1 MRYFILCGVILI
13 IKGITM
19 VKKEN
24 LIKYIE
30 ELKRNLKKLDILRD
44 TYQDSSYI
52 IYLRR
57 LEKQINDF
65 NKNNQNIRI
74 KMNVGELNNSSL
86 IIFVDN
92 KKIDSEETL
101 LKYNLEDREYD
112 LILETDLIVPCSNY
126 NLFGRQSRG
135 FVHGQYQCI

>member
-13 IKGITM
+13 IKGITK
-19 VKKEN
+19 VEKEN

-135 FVHGQYQCI
+135 FVHGQY

>member
-1 MRYFILCGVILI
+1 
-13 IKGITM
+13 M

-135 FVHGQYQCI
+135 FVHGQY

>member
-1 MRYFILCGVILI
+1 
-13 IKGITM
+13 M

-112 LILETDLIVPCSNY
+112 LILETELIVPCSNY

-135 FVHGQYQCI
+135 FVHGQY

>member
-135 FVHGQYQCI
+135 FVHGQY